1 VSGRFPAS
9 GSRGR
14 GNPIHVEERRG
25 TRRDR
30 LARLAGRGREE
41 TTPVG
46 LQLGVAGAF
55 GLLVAVILAV
65 SFVLWLVLR

>member
-9 GSRGR
+9 GSRGC
-14 GNPIHVEERRG
+14 GTPIHVEERRG

-41 TTPVG
+41 TTPVA
-46 LQLGVAGAF
+46 LQLGVAGAV
-55 GLLVAVILAV
+55 GLLVAATLAV
-65 SFVLWLVLR
+65 SLVLWLVLR